1 MLEEDSSVYIH
12 YSERSK
18 RDMSSFWKP
27 GSSQTASSSLAP
39 KAAAGKP
46 KLSGNVMSMKF
57 MKRKDD
63 MDEVFEEEERK
74 RRRLLHYE
82 DSGGGEGEPALVPS
96 TVSKL
101 VVTVEKVS
109 LYSSLPGRRSFR
121 GANKII
127 ERQYTNTM
135 ESQRIDKKYGS
146 SSSSSEDLDV
156 EELLK
161 RYAAMRKGKG
171 GAGKGDKK
179 DKKKQKKQ

>member
-1 MLEEDSSVYIH
+1 MAKEDSSVKVY
-12 YSERSK
+12 YSNSSH
-18 RDMSSFWKP
+18 RDMNSCWKP
-27 GSSQTASSSLAP
+27 GSSQPASSSLAP
-39 KAAAGKP
+39 NAAAGKP

-63 MDEVFEEEERK
+63 TDDVFEEEERK

-96 TVSKL
+96 TGSKL
-101 VVTVEKVS
+101 IVTVEKVS
-109 LYSSLPGRRSFR
+109 LYSSLPGRRSFQ
-121 GANKII
+121 GANKIV
-127 ERQYTNTM
+127 ERQYANTM

-146 SSSSSEDLDV
+146 SSSSEDVDD

-171 GAGKGDKK
+171 GASKGDNM
-179 DKKKQKKQ
+179 DKRKRKKQ